1 MHSDCGTNFVGASR
15 ILTPLKTFL
24 HSSSF
29 QDRAHQQ
36 LAKTGVKWFFNP
48 PSSPHFGGLWEAGV
62 KSAKA
67 LILRSVG
74 THRLT
79 SEELM
84 TLLAQVEA
92 TLNSRP
98 LGALSNDPSDLS
110 ALTPSH
116 FLTLEPS
123 ANLPEPN
130 IDSLPLSKMQ
140 RWRLITDLHR
150 HFWARW
156 KNEYLSSLQ
165 HRRKWSDNQGKLA
178 LDDLVLIKEPT
189 APLHWHLGRI
199 VKLHPGSDGVSR
211 VATVRTATGLLTR
224 PAVKL
229 CPLPSP

>member
-1 MHSDCGTNFVGASR
+1 
-15 ILTPLKTFL
+15 
-24 HSSSF
+24 
-29 QDRAHQQ
+29 
-36 LAKTGVKWFFNP
+36 
-48 PSSPHFGGLWEAGV
+48 
-62 KSAKA
+62 
-67 LILRSVG
+67 
-74 THRLT
+74 
-79 SEELM
+79 
-84 TLLAQVEA
+84 
-92 TLNSRP
+92 
-98 LGALSNDPSDLS
+98 
-110 ALTPSH
+110 
-116 FLTLEPS
+116 
-123 ANLPEPN
+123 
-130 IDSLPLSKMQ
+130 MQ